1 MWQAIVKEPFLQFL
15 VLGTA
20 IFALYRTAGGEAPEN
35 TQVVVVNQALVDSVR
50 ERLAAEQR
58 RPPSGDELVKEIAHE
73 VRRELL
79 YREGQALGL
88 DRDDVIK
95 RRVAEKVEFLA
106 ADLAHAPAIE
116 DRAVRD
122 AYDRAGQKYVR
133 PQRVS
138 LRQLLF
144 TGDDPKVAADQ
155 AHQTYARLKSGAIE
169 FEAARAQATPTL
181 LPTTLERADA
191 GALARSYGSDF
202 ARRVM
207 GATRAG
213 WLLPFESGFG
223 VHVVEVTEVLPSGP
237 LPFAEARED
246 IRLDLE
252 RQQQERSAEEQYQRL
267 RAKYQVRLDGV
278 DLPGLEQV
286 L

>member
-15 VLGTA
+15 VLGAA
-20 IFALYRTAGGEAPEN
+20 IFALYRAAGSEAPES
-35 TQVVVVNQALVDSVR
+35 TQVVVVNQALVDSMR
-50 ERLAAEQR
+50 ARLAAEQR
-58 RPPSGDELVKEIAHE
+58 RPPRGDELVQEVARE

-88 DRDDVIK
+88 DRDEVIK

-106 ADLAHAPAIE
+106 TDLAPAPVIE
-116 DRAVRD
+116 ERVVRE
-122 AYDRAGQKYVR
+122 AYERAGQKYVR

-144 TGDDPKVAADQ
+144 AGDDPKLAAEQ
-155 AHQTYARLKSGAIE
+155 AHQIYARLKSGAIE

-191 GALARSYGSDF
+191 AALARSYGSDF

-207 GATRAG
+207 GATTNG

-246 IRLDLE
+246 IRMDLE
-252 RQQQERSAEEQYQRL
+252 RQRQEQSVEELYRRL
-267 RAKYQVRLDGV
+267 RAKYQVRLEGV
-278 DLPGLEQV
+278 NLPGLERV

>member
-1 MWQAIVKEPFLQFL
+1 MWQAILKEPFLQFL
-15 VLGTA
+15 LLGSA
-20 IFALYRTAGGEAPEN
+20 IFAVYRGVVGEPPESN
-35 TQVVVVNQALVDSVR
+35 QVVVVDQALVDAIR
-50 ERLAAEQR
+50 DRLGAEQR
-58 RPPSGDELVKEIAHE
+58 RPPSGDELVEEVAQE

-79 YREGQALGL
+79 YREGKALGL
-88 DRDDVIK
+88 DRDEVIQQ
-95 RRVAEKVEFLA
+95 RVAEKVEFLA
-106 ADLAHAPAIE
+106 ADLARAPAIE
-116 DRAVRD
+116 ERAVRA

-144 TGDDPKVAADQ
+144 TGDDPKVAAQ
-155 AHQTYARLKSGAIE
+155 RAHQVYAGLQSGSVE

-181 LPTTLERADA
+181 LPTTLQRADA
-191 GALARSYGSDF
+191 SALARSYGSDF

-207 GATRAG
+207 SAATPG

-237 LPFAEARED
+237 LPFEEAREE

-252 RQQQERSAEEQYQRL
+252 RQRQERSADELYQRL

-278 DLPGLEQV
+278 TLPGLERV